1 MVQQLYTKNKR
12 IKVMN
17 TSTLLVESKK
27 INEIKKAVK
36 EAEFQTSDRYSILV
50 PKERLERENSLLY
63 QLPMQIENAK
73 QRGDREGYIV
83 AVVAKGGEF
92 PLKEGDRVFLSNAE
106 MTIIP
111 IMGVEI
117 VLVETAYFVASSN
130 LKFLEK

>member
-1 MVQQLYTKNKR
+1 
-12 IKVMN
+12 MN

-27 INEIKKAVK
+27 INEIKKALI

-50 PKERLERENSLLY
+50 PKQRLERENSLLY

-83 AVVAKGGEF
+83 AAVAKGGEF
-92 PLKEGDRVFLSNAE
+92 LLKEGDRVFLSNAE